1 MRLNPEAI
9 KQQVDGLLTA
19 YPELAED
26 EQLRLDMLEGSTDL
40 VEFMRKLETAR
51 QNACAMSDAIATLI
65 KNWQLRK
72 ETFDRRDE
80 AMRNLMLRLL
90 QAAHLKK
97 LEMPE
102 ATLSVRLGVPRVVIV
117 DETEIP
123 DEFCRIKKEP
133 DKTKIKAALSEFK
146 PVPGAT
152 LSNAEDGLTVRVK

>member
-1 MRLNPEAI
+1 
-9 KQQVDGLLTA
+9 
-19 YPELAED
+19 
-26 EQLRLDMLEGSTDL
+26 
-40 VEFMRKLETAR
+40 
-51 QNACAMSDAIATLI
+51 
-65 KNWQLRK
+65 
-72 ETFDRRDE
+72 
-80 AMRNLMLRLL
+80 MRNLMLRLL